1 MAIVKSISFVDFLN
15 QHHYLLILVVK
26 KYIYGKMVKIVNR
39 EKEPMKNESLG
50 KIIQEARK
58 SKKWTQEQLAKH
70 LFTSKHA
77 ISSWENDRTEP
88 DFSSLKK
95 IIKLLN
101 IDIHKIF
108 IYLLFISSPIFIEY
122 NSVFLDII

>member
-1 MAIVKSISFVDFLN
+1 
-15 QHHYLLILVVK
+15 
-26 KYIYGKMVKIVNR
+26 
-39 EKEPMKNESLG
+39 MKNESLG

-70 LFTSKHA
+70 LFTSKQA

-108 IYLLFISSPIFIEY
+108 LTFYLFHLPYLLKITPSSYILFNKKILSALTEFFYFRISHQTS
-122 NSVFLDII
+122 

>member
-1 MAIVKSISFVDFLN
+1 
-15 QHHYLLILVVK
+15 
-26 KYIYGKMVKIVNR
+26 MVKIVNR

-70 LFTSKHA
+70 LFTSKQA